1 MPIVQR
7 APDIRRIARAEHL
20 NTGNNG
26 GEIVASQ
33 LTWIDHDSLA
43 RERTLRILALFR
55 EKESRDE
62 LGLGAIRD
70 SFADQLFPGTSTIQ
84 TRLRYMLFVPW
95 IYQSLEKKRL
105 PAASFA
111 TQADYQER
119 ALVQPLMES
128 DDLAGVF
135 GKTAGKSLK
144 RLPSSV
150 YWAGL
155 GAWGVR
161 LTPFSQDEYHR
172 RVDEVYRGQDALRS
186 LEKEVRARGD
196 DVDQEQRLATDSW
209 HPRLP
214 EPPAE
219 FPTKVDFALTREE
232 AEFIR
237 DRIQVAC
244 HGSLLSFLVLHCKPA
259 DILAPW
265 EHPDYASFS
274 TQHQELLTHARLF
287 SEAMHGASLLYNIQL
302 ARLKN
307 HEALVEEHQTSF
319 DGWIE
324 GFPVNEIGAWSIS
337 RFWELIIDQGHS
349 VAPQTRSFV
358 QHWVELTRKPSKGL
372 LTNPD
377 ALNLIKKRE
386 MKLKGTRSRF
396 RNQRALEQW
405 GGYSGVGRLVYRW
418 PNVKVL
424 LNDLYHGM
432 SR

>member
-1 MPIVQR
+1 MP
-7 APDIRRIARAEHL
+7 
-20 NTGNNG
+20 
-26 GEIVASQ
+26 SQ
-33 LTWIDHDSLA
+33 LAWIDHDSTA
-43 RERTLRILALFR
+43 RERTLRILSLFQ

-62 LGLGAIRD
+62 LGLGSIRD

-95 IYQSLEKKRL
+95 IYHSLEDKRL
-105 PAASFA
+105 PAANFA
-111 TQADYQER
+111 VQADFLER

-155 GAWGVR
+155 GVWGIR

-172 RVDEVYRGQDALRS
+172 RIDEVYRRRGTLKT
-186 LEKEVRARGD
+186 LEKDARARGD
-196 DVDQEQRLATDSW
+196 DVDQEQRLATYSW

-214 EPPAE
+214 EPPVE
-219 FPTKVDFALTREE
+219 FPAKIDFALTREE

-244 HGSLLSFLVLHCKPA
+244 PDSLLSFLVLHCKPA
-259 DILAPW
+259 DTLAPW

-287 SEAMHGASLLYNIQL
+287 SDVMHGASLMYNIQL

-319 DGWIE
+319 NSWIDS
-324 GFPVNEIGAWSIS
+324 FPLDEVREWSIS
-337 RFWELIIDQGHS
+337 RLWELTIDHGHS
-349 VAPQTRSFV
+349 VTPQTRSFI
-358 QHWVELTRKPSKGL
+358 QQWIEHTRQSPEDL
-372 LTNPD
+372 LANTD
-377 ALNLIKKRE
+377 ALNLIKRRE
-386 MKLKGTRSRF
+386 MKLKGARSRF

-424 LNDLYHGM
+424 LNDLYQGL
-432 SR
+432 SREQLC

>member
-1 MPIVQR
+1 MP
-7 APDIRRIARAEHL
+7 
-20 NTGNNG
+20 
-26 GEIVASQ
+26 SQ
-33 LTWIDHDSLA
+33 LAWIDHDSAA
-43 RERTLRILALFR
+43 RERTLRMLSLFQ

-62 LGLGAIRD
+62 LGLGSIRD

-95 IYQSLEKKRL
+95 VYQSLEDKRL
-105 PAASFA
+105 PAANFVA
-111 TQADYQER
+111 QADSLER

-128 DDLAGVF
+128 DDRAGVF

-155 GAWGVR
+155 GVWGIR
-161 LTPFSQDEYHR
+161 LIPFSQDEYHR
-172 RVDEVYRGQDALRS
+172 RIEEIYHRRASLKAAEKDA
-186 LEKEVRARGD
+186 RARGD
-196 DVDQEQRLATDSW
+196 DVDQEQRLSTFSW

-214 EPPAE
+214 DPPDG
-219 FPTKVDFALTREE
+219 FPAKTDFALTPEE

-244 HGSLLSFLVLHCKPA
+244 PDSLLSFLVLHCQPA
-259 DILAPW
+259 DTTAPW

-287 SEAMHGASLLYNIQL
+287 SEAMHGASLLYNLQL
-302 ARLKN
+302 AGLRN
-307 HEALVEEHQTSF
+307 HKSLEEHQVSF
-319 DGWIE
+319 EHWVDK
-324 GFPVNEIGAWSIS
+324 FPLQEVREWSIN
-337 RFWELIIDQGHS
+337 RLWELTIDHGHS
-349 VAPQTRSFV
+349 VTQQTRSFI
-358 QHWVELTRKPSKGL
+358 QEWIEHTRKSPEGL
-372 LTNPD
+372 VANTD
-377 ALNLIKKRE
+377 ALNLIQRRE

-418 PNVKVL
+418 PNVKAL
-424 LNDLYHGM
+424 LKDLYRGM
-432 SR
+432 GREQSC